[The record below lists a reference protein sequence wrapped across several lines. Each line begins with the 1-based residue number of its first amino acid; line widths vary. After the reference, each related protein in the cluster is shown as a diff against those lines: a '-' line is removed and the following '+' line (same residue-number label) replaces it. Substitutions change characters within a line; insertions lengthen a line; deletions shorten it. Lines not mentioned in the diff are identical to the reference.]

1 MNSAPVLRLAAEAVT
16 VRIGSRDIVRDVTFD
31 VKAGETVAVIGANG
45 AGKSTLLKVLAGLA
59 PPALGRVLVEGDDA
73 AALDRRILARRLAYL
88 PQERTLGWP
97 MRVARVVALGRLP
110 HVDPRSVMSEQDARA
125 VAAALSAMDL
135 DHLAD
140 RPANRLS
147 GGELARVLLARTL
160 AQEAPVL
167 IADEPT
173 AGLDMAHVLKFFEHL
188 AARAAQGAAI
198 VVAVHDLSLALRF
211 CQRAV
216 LLSDARVLA
225 SGPSHDVITPDNIAH
240 AFGVTA
246 HVTRLDELPVVL
258 PARTLT

>member
-1 MNSAPVLRLAAEAVT
+1 MSAAPVIRLAAEAVT
-16 VRIGSRDIVRDVTFD
+16 VRIGTRDIVRDVSLE
-31 VKAGETVAVIGANG
+31 VKAGEIVAVIGANG

-59 PPALGRVLVEGDDA
+59 PPALGRVLIEGDDA
-73 AALDRRILARRLAYL
+73 AALERRILARRLAYL
-88 PQERTLGWP
+88 PQERTLSWP
-97 MRVARVVALGRLP
+97 MRVVSVVALGRLP
-110 HVDPRSVMSEQDARA
+110 YHDQPAAFTEQDYRA
-125 VAAALSAMDL
+125 VHAALTAMDL
-135 DHLAD
+135 THLAD
-140 RPANRLS
+140 RTSNRLS
-147 GGELARVLLARTL
+147 RGELARVLLARTL

-211 CQRAV
+211 CQRAL
-216 LLSDARVLA
+216 LLSDTRVLA
-225 SGPSHDVITPDNIAH
+225 CGPSHDVITQDNIAQ

-246 HVTRLDELPVVL
+246 LVTRLDDLPVVL

>member
-1 MNSAPVLRLAAEAVT
+1 MSAAPVLRLAAEAVT

-173 AGLDMAHVLKFFEHL
+173 AGLDMAHVLKFFEYL